1 MAALNSDMADS
12 ATLSATSSSPELQSE
27 GLHPVVHSAAFAAG
41 VTEGVEDTAA
51 EIFKDAI
58 HFTSLY
64 N

>member
-1 MAALNSDMADS
+1 MADS

-51 EIFKDAI
+51 EIFIDAI